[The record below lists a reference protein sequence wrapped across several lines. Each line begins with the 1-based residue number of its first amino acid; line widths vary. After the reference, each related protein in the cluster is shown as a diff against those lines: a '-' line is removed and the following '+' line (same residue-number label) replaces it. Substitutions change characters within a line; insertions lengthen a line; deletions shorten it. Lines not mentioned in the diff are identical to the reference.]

1 MSRRHLTQKQHQFLE
16 FLQTRVQEQKVWP
29 TYREIVDFFQYR
41 SPNSVTQNLQAL
53 AKKGYLRRDHNG
65 YHLIDR
71 KQREGSVAVRA
82 TIRNGRLDQ
91 NPSLS
96 HFSITSLFPDVD
108 ELHAIRLEGENG
120 RPQGL
125 EDAEYIF
132 LAHTEDVPTGEL
144 AAVLHR
150 GSLSLRRIEPDGT
163 LVDPNG
169 DVQAIEE
176 SAADI
181 MGRYVGHAGPYGVVR
196 HAPASVAQQEEKMDP
211 AVVSFA

>member
-71 KQREGSVAVRA
+71 KQREGSIVVRA
-82 TIRNGRLDQ
+82 TIRNGHLDQ
-91 NPSLS
+91 TPSLS
-96 HFSITSLFPDVD
+96 HFSITTLFPDVD
-108 ELHAIRLEGENG
+108 ELHAVRLEGANG
-120 RPQGL
+120 RPRGL
-125 EDAEYIF
+125 EDAQYLL
-132 LAHTEDVPTGEL
+132 LAHTEVPVGEM

-150 GSLSLRRIEPDGT
+150 GVLSLRRIESDGT

-169 DVQAIEE
+169 DLHAIDE
-176 SAADI
+176 SEAEI
-181 MGRYVGHAGPYGVVR
+181 MGRYVGHAGPYGVIR
-196 HAPASVAQQEEKMDP
+196 QASAWAEPDEQMDP